1 MNKIRPLLMRDN
13 RHSQIIFV
21 AMTVIQFMIIGPI
34 ALNDKAALAGLAVL
48 IFLTMFII
56 LIFVMYTDKTCP
68 RYIVFADDE
77 LRLVYWDRH
86 EQTVKFSEIKK
97 IEIGGAAVK
106 MFDGIIKINTAG
118 NVIKIKTEIF
128 DIAST
133 LVNLLKDKAEISYE
147 SNYIQNVIETG
158 MKGNEFSKKMRLV
171 IGYGFVLIFLIM
183 AVFIN
188 LQLSSIVK

>member
-13 RHSQIIFV
+13 RHSQIIFA
-21 AMTVIQFMIIGPI
+21 AMTVTLFMIIGPI
-34 ALNDKAALAGLAVL
+34 ALYVKAALAGLAVL

-56 LIFVMYTDKTCP
+56 LTFVKYTDKTCP

-86 EQTVKFSEIKK
+86 EQTVKFSEIKNL
-97 IEIGGAAVK
+97 EIGGAAVK

-133 LVNLLKDKAEISYE
+133 LVNILKDKTEIKYASH
-147 SNYIQNVIETG
+147 YIQNVIETG
-158 MKGNEFSKKMRLV
+158 MNANEFSKKLRLV

-188 LQLSSIVK
+188 LHLPSIVK

>member
-13 RHSQIIFV
+13 RHSQIIFA
-21 AMTVIQFMIIGPI
+21 AMTVTLFMIIGPI
-34 ALNDKAALAGLAVL
+34 ALYVKAALAGLAVL

-56 LIFVMYTDKTCP
+56 LTFVKYTDKTCP

-86 EQTVKFSEIKK
+86 EQTVKFSEIKN

-106 MFDGIIKINTAG
+106 MFDGVIKINTAG

-128 DIAST
+128 DVASN
-133 LVNLLKDKAEISYE
+133 LVNILKDKTEIKYASD
-147 SNYIQNVIETG
+147 YIQTVIETG
-158 MKGNEFSKKMRLV
+158 MNANEFSKKLRLV
-171 IGYGFVLIFLIM
+171 IGYGFVLIFLII

-188 LQLSSIVK
+188 LHLPSIVK

>member
-13 RHSQIIFV
+13 RHSQIIFA
-21 AMTVIQFMIIGPI
+21 AMTVTLFMIIGPI
-34 ALNDKAALAGLAVL
+34 ALYVKAALAGLAVL

-56 LIFVMYTDKTCP
+56 LTFVKYTDKTCP

-86 EQTVKFSEIKK
+86 EQTVKFSEIKN

-106 MFDGIIKINTAG
+106 MFDGVIKINTAG

-133 LVNLLKDKAEISYE
+133 LVNILKDKTEIKYASD
-147 SNYIQNVIETG
+147 YIQNVIETG
-158 MKGNEFSKKMRLV
+158 MNANEFSKKLRLV
-171 IGYGFVLIFLIM
+171 IGYGFVLIFLII

-188 LQLSSIVK
+188 LHLPSIVK